1 MTKNIEIEFKTCV
14 SFEKYQEL
22 LQLFNLENNIFKQTN
37 HYFDTD
43 DFNLN
48 KEKIVLRIR
57 QKGENHFKV
66 TLKSQSEKGA
76 FESHVLLNKSQAE
89 DMIKDGFQTK
99 DFFEDLDYFVT
110 FKASLDNYRVSTPYK
125 GGTLFLDRC
134 EYCSIVDYEIEYEV
148 CNYDEGLKLFKQ
160 FVENHQIEIVPTK
173 RKSERAF
180 TCKR

>member
-1 MTKNIEIEFKTCV
+1 MTKNIEIEFKTSISV
-14 SFEKYQEL
+14 EKYQEL

-57 QKGENHFKV
+57 QKHENHYKV

-76 FESHVLLNKSQAE
+76 FESHVLLNKTQAE
-89 DMIKDGFQTK
+89 DMIKHGFNTK

-134 EYCSIVDYEIEYEV
+134 EYCNIVDYEIEYEV
-148 CNYDEGLKLFKQ
+148 CNYDEGEKIFKQ
-160 FVENHQIEIVPTK
+160 FVINHQIEVLPTK